1 MTVGIICEYN
11 PFHNGHLYQ
20 LEKAREMGADKIV
33 CVMSGNF
40 VQRGECA
47 YFDKWFRAE
56 CAVKAGADVVLEL
69 PLPWSMSSAE
79 NFAFGA
85 VSLLSEFGI
94 DALSFGSEYDDVE
107 SLRRCA
113 DALDDSNV
121 AMRIK
126 ELMAKGK
133 SYPGAVSSA
142 VCEICGET
150 CEKILSSPNSTLG
163 VEYIRALNK
172 ISPDIKVWPVKR
184 IGAEHDGDV
193 PSGVF
198 ASASKIR
205 SSGEIADSAEYI
217 PENLLKLYSDRIT
230 EGFGAASMKKA
241 ERAILSTLRE
251 MDKQEYSNY
260 VTDET
265 GLAQRIYKCVKT
277 ATSLEELAVNVKSKN
292 YTLSRVR
299 REILNLFLRIDK
311 GFCKMAPPYL
321 KILSVNE
328 KGLCL
333 LGEAAA
339 ETPLPIITRNSE
351 TSNLSGFAKEI
362 FELQCKSSDKYGLFT
377 DNVMPCGLEQ
387 SNSIKIIR

>member
-20 LEKAREMGADKIV
+20 LKKAREMGADKVV

-94 DALSFGSEYDDVE
+94 EALSFGSEYDDAE
-107 SLRRCA
+107 SLRKCA
-113 DALDDSNV
+113 EALEDSRV
-121 AMRIK
+121 VMRIR
-126 ELMAKGK
+126 ELMAEGK
-133 SYPGAVSSA
+133 SYPASVSSA
-142 VCEICGET
+142 VSEFYGEE
-150 CEKILSSPNSTLG
+150 CAQILSSPNSTLG

-172 ISPDIKVWPVKR
+172 ISPDTKVWPVKR
-184 IGAEHDGDV
+184 IGAEHDGIES
-193 PSGVF
+193 SGVF

-205 SSGEIADSAEYI
+205 SSVEISDFAEFI
-217 PENLLKLYSDRIT
+217 PKNLLKLYSGRIN
-230 EGFGAASMKKA
+230 EGYGAASMKNA
-241 ERAILSTLRE
+241 ERSILSSLRE
-251 MDKQEYSNY
+251 MEKQEYLNF

-265 GLAQRIYKCVKT
+265 GLAQRIYKCVKE
-277 ATSLEELAVNVKSKN
+277 AASLEELTMNVKSKN

-299 REILNLFLRIDK
+299 REILNLFLRVDK
-311 GFCKMAPPYL
+311 EFCRMSPPYI
-321 KILSVNE
+321 KILSVNGT
-328 KGLCL
+328 GLRL
-333 LGEAAA
+333 LGDAAA
-339 ETPLPIITRNSE
+339 RTDLPIITRNSE
-351 TSNLSGFAKEI
+351 ASNLSGFAREI
-362 FELQCKSSDKYGLFT
+362 FELQCKASDKYGLFA